1 MSIDPFTLIAQL
13 VNFLIL
19 VLLLK
24 RFLYN
29 PIVRTMDER
38 EHKIASQLE
47 EARLKEEEATRE
59 ARVCADERRRLEDR
73 RGEMLSEARREAE
86 QWRRDLAARAH
97 EEIEASKRRWGRAIE
112 REKQTFLRELRQR
125 TGEEVYAISRRA
137 LKELAGAELEDR
149 MIDAFIVKLEQMD
162 AEERA
167 EIATA
172 ARRSP
177 HGAIIY
183 STFAIDQDTRA
194 RLDAVVRET
203 ISWDIAIGF
212 KLSSELICG
221 IELRAGGRKAAWS
234 LDSYLSDLDEAMEL
248 ALSESGYGET

>member
-1 MSIDPFTLIAQL
+1 MSIDWFTLIAQL

-24 RFLYN
+24 KFLYN
-29 PIVRTMDER
+29 PIVRTMDKR

-47 EARLKEEEATRE
+47 EARLKEEEARRE
-59 ARVCADERRRLEDR
+59 ARVCAAERRQLEDR

-86 QWRRDLAARAH
+86 QWRRDLGAQAH
-97 EEIEASKRRWGRAIE
+97 KEIEASKRRWSRAIE
-112 REKQTFLRELRQR
+112 REKQTFLKELKQR

-137 LKELAGAELEDR
+137 LQDLAGVELEER
-149 MIDAFIVKLEQMD
+149 MTDAFIVKLEQMD
-162 AEERA
+162 AGERE
-167 EIATA
+167 EIALA

-183 STFAIDQDTRA
+183 STFTIDQETRA
-194 RLDAVVRET
+194 RLDTVVRET
-203 ISWDIAIGF
+203 IAWDIAIGF
-212 KLSSELICG
+212 KLSRELICG

-248 ALSESGYGET
+248 ALAESGHGEK